1 MFGLTVLD
9 IAIGLIFVYLIFSLV
24 CTAVREMLA
33 SMTNARMRNLAQ
45 GIENLLGPKTDAF
58 YAHGLIQSLSE
69 QGRKPSYI
77 PQATFALATV
87 EVLAEGNANDF
98 AAVRTAIEALPAGR
112 VRQALLA
119 LADAANNDIAAFR
132 KNLEQW
138 FEESMQRVG
147 AWYKRRTQWV
157 LLAIALIVATAANVD
172 TIAISN
178 SLSKDKAMRDGLV
191 AQAQAYV
198 KANPNGPPQQNVQ
211 QAVETAQKL
220 GQIGIPIGWNAKTAG
235 EVLGQIDMSKVIGLL
250 LSAFAFSLGAPFWF
264 DMLNKVMTIRSAGDA
279 PREKQK

>member
-9 IAIGLIFVYLIFSLV
+9 VAIGLIFIYLIFSLI

-45 GIENLLGPKTDAF
+45 GIKNLLGPKADDF
-58 YAHGLIQSLSE
+58 YSHGLIKSLYE
-69 QGRKPSYI
+69 KGRKPSYI

-98 AAVRTAIEALPAGR
+98 AAVRAAINALPDKT

-119 LADAANNDIAAFR
+119 LADAANNDIAVFR

-138 FEESMQRVG
+138 FDESMQRVG
-147 AWYKRRTQWV
+147 AWYKRKTQWV
-157 LLAIALIVATAANVD
+157 LLFIALIVAGAANVD
-172 TIAISN
+172 TIAISTA
-178 SLSKDKAMRDGLV
+178 LSRDKAMRDGLV

-198 KANPNGPPQQNVQ
+198 KANPNGPPQQSVQ
-211 QAVETAQKL
+211 QAVDTAQKL
-220 GQIGIPIGWNAKTAG
+220 GQIGIPIGWNAKTRD
-235 EVLGQIDMSKVIGLL
+235 ELFGQVNTTKIVGLL
-250 LSAFAFSLGAPFWF
+250 LSAFALSLGAPFWF
-264 DMLNKVMTIRSAGDA
+264 DMLNKVITIRSAGDA
-279 PREKQK
+279 PHERQK